1 MSFYTRW
8 KYKIRNVKICTFIQI
23 LDMKAIKRRLEKWL
37 GQVTRM
43 GEMKNAYEIVFGNVE
58 RDGINL

>member
-8 KYKIRNVKICTFIQI
+8 KYKIRTVKICTFIQI
-23 LDMKAIKRRLEKWL
+23 LDIKAVKRRLEKRL

-43 GEMKNAYEIVFGNVE
+43 GKMKNAHEIVFGNVE
-58 RDGINL
+58 REGVNL